1 MDDLGLSMLLRRPA
15 ELPPALAVWS
25 LAFAFFLGACWGSFL
40 NVVIARVPAG
50 ISVVTP
56 RSRCPKCG
64 TQIAARDNLPVL
76 SWILLRGRCRTCQ
89 ASISPRYPMIEL
101 LLALAGMAAVA
112 RAGWSVEA
120 LELFVFVFVLT
131 AIAFV
136 DLDTWTVPHPLWI
149 ALVGTGF
156 AFGAARMYLHDAT
169 EILLDRAIGAAG
181 GGLVL
186 GAVVVAATGVFRRT
200 GRIAADQTAMGW
212 GDPLIVVGI
221 GAYLGWR
228 LLPMVILFAS
238 VQGTVAALVLR
249 ARGGLGGDKPIS
261 ETDDWVPPSGAVP
274 FGPFLALG
282 ALEAAFFGDAVLSWV
297 FGTLDFG
304 GP

>member
-1 MDDLGLSMLLRRPA
+1 MDDLGLALLLRRPS
-15 ELPPALAVWS
+15 ELPPLLALWS
-25 LAFAFFLGACWGSFL
+25 LAFAFVVGACWGSFL

-50 ISVVTP
+50 LSVVTP

-64 TQIAARDNLPVL
+64 TQIAARDNVPVL
-76 SWILLRGRCRTCQ
+76 SWILLRGRCRTCRT
-89 ASISPRYPMIEL
+89 SISPRYPMIEL
-101 LLALAGMAAVA
+101 LIGLAGAAAVA

-120 LELFVFVFVLT
+120 LELFVFVCLLT

-149 ALVGTGF
+149 ALVGSGGAF
-156 AFGAARMYLHDAT
+156 AVARALMHDTT
-169 EILLDRAIGAAG
+169 ELLWERAIGAAG
-181 GGLVL
+181 GGLLL

-228 LLPMVILFAS
+228 LLPMVMLFAS
-238 VQGTVAALVLR
+238 LQGTVIALVLR
-249 ARGGLGGDKPIS
+249 ARGGLKGEAPVSD
-261 ETDDWVPPSGAVP
+261 EDDWVPPAGAVP

-282 ALEAAFFGDAVLSWV
+282 ALEAAFFGDAVLRWA
-297 FGTLDFG
+297 FGAMGFSVT
-304 GP
+304 